1 MNKVFFLRGRCFP
14 PLFFTFFFLVLSA
27 SCAGEVKKE
36 PQKISFY
43 ELCFYL
49 QKVPSQTTE
58 SDVLNAFDHYADHLK
73 KSGISVLKKKMNG
86 PSVCYFTDKVPDFS
100 RPAGELQNGVS
111 QYLVNAC
118 FTKENSSLHAVLPG
132 GKSSVVMHDD
142 IPLTAKL
149 PLYYEINEG
158 LSLKGGGRRLLIISR
173 YLDILKIRHQFG
185 LNEAG
190 ELMINIKPDQ
200 SARWMMVPFL
210 YNSLNIEEFISP
222 LPGDYAILRNSGT
235 VKVVSNIK
243 IPSWELDTIPVG
255 RNQELLGDDAIVF
268 SSGVLSLPFDD
279 EMLLKYFYS
288 LSGSY
293 LLPPFS
299 GLYYSPNFRGASV
312 FPRVL
317 LFSSELAISGETSPK
332 PEDILLWAL
341 SVDRQID
348 EYPDQFYAN
357 LLSVRI
363 AKKLYTGSP
372 SFLGGEELLNYTAP
386 VSFEKIRDYLFHRGN
401 VTVFGSL
408 KNSMYLCT
416 DDLISEYPSVS
427 DISRSERTKAY
438 YGSPDTANYSVAS
451 IVVRSAKTGEIT
463 EKIGRMLI
471 ENGFSILS
479 TLFEQVSQNDSWGSV
494 SVAISLEDEKK
505 LLDLYEKNF
514 KLLDNTVSLGVYR
527 VAKKE

>member
-1 MNKVFFLRGRCFP
+1 M
-14 PLFFTFFFLVLSA
+14 
-27 SCAGEVKKE
+27 
-36 PQKISFY
+36 
-43 ELCFYL
+43 
-49 QKVPSQTTE
+49 QKVPSETTE
-58 SDVLNAFDHYADHLK
+58 ADILNASDHYAGHLK
-73 KSGISVLKKKMNG
+73 KNGISVLKKKVSQA
-86 PSVCYFTDKVPDFS
+86 SVCYFTDKIPDFS
-100 RPAGELQNGVS
+100 RPEGELQNSVS

-118 FTKENSSLHAVLPG
+118 FIKENSSLHAVLPG
-132 GKSSVVMHDD
+132 GRSSLILHDG

-158 LSLKGGGRRLLIISR
+158 LSLKGGSRRLLIISR
-173 YLDILKIRHQFG
+173 YLETLKIRHQFG
-185 LNEAG
+185 LNETG

-210 YNSLNIEEFISP
+210 YNSLSVEDFIAP
-222 LPGDYAILRNSGT
+222 LPGDYSILKNSGNI
-235 VKVVSNIK
+235 KVLSSIK

-255 RNQELLGDDAIVF
+255 KNNELMGDDAIVF

-279 EMLLKYFYS
+279 EMLMKYFYS

-299 GLYYSPNFRGASV
+299 GLYYSPNFSGSSV
-312 FPRVL
+312 SPRVL
-317 LFSSELAISGETSPK
+317 LFSSELAISGESSPS
-332 PEDILLWAL
+332 PENILLWTL

-363 AKKLYTGSP
+363 AKKLYTGTP
-372 SFLGGEELLNYTAP
+372 SFLGGAELFNYTAP
-386 VSFEKIRDYLFHRGN
+386 VSFEKIRDYLFHTGN

-416 DDLISEYPSVS
+416 DDLISEYPAVS
-427 DISRSERTKAY
+427 DISKSERTKAY
-438 YGSPDTANYSVAS
+438 YGSPDTASYSVAS
-451 IVVRSAKTGEIT
+451 IVVRSGKTVEIT
-463 EKIGRMLI
+463 EKISRTLI

-479 TLFEQVSQNDSWGSV
+479 TLFEQVSQNDAWGSV
-494 SVAISLEDEKK
+494 SVVISLEDEKK
-505 LLDLYEKNF
+505 ILDLYEKNF